1 MKQYYQAGIL
11 RPKFL
16 TLLLLVAA
24 LFNGCSETEKNPVKP
39 EDSTF
44 AVESTHVKTYELV
57 TLNTQ
62 KTVDSS
68 TKGTFG
74 QVPVDLIKTS
84 DSTLTFIVPDVAA
97 GGQAL
102 KFASTTIDFTVAK
115 TIEVS
120 SEQLFTTVFG
130 NFDTRLAALN
140 PATDAE
146 KEEVQQL
153 NLFKNNFTQALNA
166 LPAEQKRQTV
176 LFYEANKAAFTAFT
190 NQVTTNLDAATTLRL
205 AKVNRQS
212 DCPETDYRSFYDC
225 TSANMANSYAAFNV
239 SAKKMLEM
247 VAMASVMGGVA
258 LKLSALG
265 PVALGITAVGMALP
279 VTMALYLGVT
289 EVWPAWLKLRYD
301 TKLFLKAPWIFRQ
314 ELFEKMNISFQTDK
328 DEDLNLDAG
337 FRTLSAADNQ
347 NTETNYI
354 PRSSISFLN
363 IFARV
368 NTYWNKLTVL
378 FGELPTFQP
387 GERLISLATENIQIT
402 AISNSQVQLI
412 SKAGESARFKSLSGK
427 DESFDFKIKV
437 TKEGFTQEKV
447 VSAQVTGLKVYAET
461 IESYSG
467 HLQPFAST
475 DRRAFIPL
483 QVKVKDATGKLLAG
497 VQVEWRVKSGGGKLY
512 SAQTASVQNTATSL
526 SRSGWVDDD
535 GIASIEF
542 YPGHDGIQEVEAITR
557 KKDGSLVS
565 GSPVSF
571 KMGAPILGK
580 WNLVSYKTQFESAGW
595 KAREIGSGNYIN
607 LTTETYTN
615 GQMIYSDFFDG
626 NTSKG
631 SFTISGHRSAPT
643 TYFLGFDNKS
653 SKPACI
659 NGTYT
664 IKSLTTTEMIL
675 EGSFKVERNGSYY
688 NQYEEV
694 IFKR

>member
-1 MKQYYQAGIL
+1 MKHFYAL
-11 RPKFL
+11 RRNYSSLL
-16 TLLLLVAA
+16 TLLLLVVA
-24 LFNGCSETEKNPVKP
+24 LFNGCSEIENKP
-39 EDSTF
+39 STPPDPNF
-44 AVESTHVKTYELV
+44 TAESTHIQTFEVV
-57 TLNTQ
+57 TLKAKKPVGTH
-62 KTVDSS
+62 
-68 TKGTFG
+68 TKGTLG
-74 QVPVDLIKTS
+74 NISVDLIKTS
-84 DSTLTFIVPDVAA
+84 DSTLTFIVPDIAN
-97 GGQAL
+97 GEHLL
-102 KFASTTIDFTVAK
+102 KFDAAALNFTVTQTLPVDADK
-115 TIEVS
+115 
-120 SEQLFTTVFG
+120 LFNNLFG
-130 NFDTRLAALN
+130 NFNSRVAALTTTSE
-140 PATDAE
+140 AQQ
-146 KEEVQQL
+146 EEVKQMNQFRE
-153 NLFKNNFTQALNA
+153 NLAKGLNA
-166 LPAEQKRQTV
+166 LSAEQKQQTM
-176 LFYEANKAAFTAFT
+176 LFFEANKEAFNSFSTY
-190 NQVTTNLDAATTLRL
+190 VTINLNAATTLRL
-205 AKVNRQS
+205 MNVNKQT
-212 DCPETDYRSFYDC
+212 DCPQTDYKSFYEC
-225 TSANMANSYAAFNV
+225 TSANLANSYAQFKG
-239 SAKKMLEM
+239 STKKMLEM
-247 VAMASVMGGVA
+247 LSMASVMGGVA

-265 PVALGITAVGMALP
+265 PVALGITAVGMSLP
-279 VTMALYLGVT
+279 LTMALYLGVT
-289 EVWPAWLKLRYD
+289 EVWPAWLKLRDD
-301 TKLFLKAPWIFRQ
+301 TKAFLKAPWIFRQ

-368 NTYWNKLTVL
+368 NTYWDKLNAL

-402 AISNSQVQLI
+402 AISNSQVQLV

-447 VSAQVTGLKVYAET
+447 VNAQVTGLKVYAET
-461 IESYSG
+461 IESYIG
-467 HLQPFAST
+467 HLQPFAIT
-475 DRRAFIPL
+475 DRRAFVPL
-483 QVKVKDATGKLLAG
+483 QVKVKDAAGKLLAG
-497 VQVEWRVKSGGGKLY
+497 VQVEWRIKSGGGKLY
-512 SAQTASVQNTATSL
+512 SVQTASVQNTATSL

-542 YPGHDGIQEVEAITR
+542 YPGNDGIQEVEAITR

-607 LTTETYTN
+607 LTTDTYTN

-631 SFTISGHRSAPT
+631 GFTISGHRSAPT

-664 IKSLTTTEMIL
+664 IKSLTATEMIL